1 MAAINDFK
9 DVGIVDDWPR
19 VSCGKRA
26 VRERKRR
33 VELSKRKRRLL
44 YFNGLRGDFTEDV
57 AEKPLLDGDRLLLRA
72 KHFRLVF
79 LEFRRGE
86 ALARRKRL
94 AANVVSGSHRD
105 GALRNLDHETE
116 SRDMLYLELR
126 DASPRLL
133 LRLIFR
139 EPAMPLVGDLP
150 KFVKFSVV
158 PRRDKAA
165 VNEHHWRIVSNCAV
179 NERNGLRP
187 WGKRIGAGVEQGKNV
202 GNRAQRVS
210 ERLQVARVRA
220 ERVDL
225 LNKTLEVAHARKQIA
240 QRGEPP
246 TIIDKRLDAV

>member
-9 DVGIVDDWPR
+9 DIGIVDDWPR
-19 VSCGKRA
+19 ISCGKRA
-26 VRERKRR
+26 VRERECR
-33 VELSKRKRRLL
+33 VKFSKRKRRLL
-44 YFNGLRGDFTEDV
+44 YLNGLRGDFTEDV
-57 AEKPLLDGDRLLLRA
+57 AEKPLLDRNRLLLRA
-72 KHFRLVF
+72 EHLRLVF
-79 LEFRRGE
+79 LELRRSE

-94 AANVVSGSHRD
+94 AANVVGRSHRN
-105 GALRNLDHETE
+105 GALRDLDHETK

-165 VNEHHWRIVSNCAV
+165 VNEHHRRIISDCAV

-187 WGKRIGAGVEQGKNV
+187 WGKRIGAGVKQRKNV
-202 GNRAQRVS
+202 GNRAQRVC
-210 ERLQVARVRA
+210 ERLQVARIRA
-220 ERVDL
+220 ERIDL
-225 LNKTLEVAHARKQIA
+225 LNKAFEVAHARKKIA
-240 QRGEPP
+240 
-246 TIIDKRLDAV
+246 